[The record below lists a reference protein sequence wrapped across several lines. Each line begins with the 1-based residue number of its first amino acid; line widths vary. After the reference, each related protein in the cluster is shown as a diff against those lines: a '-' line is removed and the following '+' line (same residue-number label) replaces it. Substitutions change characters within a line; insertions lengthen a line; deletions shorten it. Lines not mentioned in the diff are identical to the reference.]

1 MISLWINFESMLAIF
16 RFPSLG
22 RLQLEL
28 VDIGIVVMFYLRG
41 DKVILRWVEIAEIRF
56 NALIRIEYT
65 GSIYAGV

>member
-1 MISLWINFESMLAIF
+1 MSLWINFESKLAIF
-16 RFPSLG
+16 WFPALG

-28 VDIGIVVMFYLRG
+28 VDIGIVVIFYLRG

-56 NALIRIEYT
+56 KALMHIEFT

>member
-1 MISLWINFESMLAIF
+1 MSLWINFESMLAIF
-16 RFPSLG
+16 RFPALG